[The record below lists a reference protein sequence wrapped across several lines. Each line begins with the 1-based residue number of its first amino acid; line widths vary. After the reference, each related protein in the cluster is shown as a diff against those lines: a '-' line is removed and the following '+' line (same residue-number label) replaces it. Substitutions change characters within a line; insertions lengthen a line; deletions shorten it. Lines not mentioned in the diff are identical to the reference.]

1 MKKEKSCGAIIFT
14 RDGDQVKYVIIH
26 QTNDIYCFP
35 KGHVEDGETEEETAL
50 REIREEVG
58 LDVTLIDGFRQPDE
72 YKFSLNSDLVIQKE
86 VVYFLAEFENQTPRP
101 QESELFGVYLMTLEE
116 ALDILSFDGMKQFLR
131 DADGYIRKNYKF
143 N

>member
-14 RDGDQVKYVIIH
+14 RDGDQLKYVIIH
-26 QTNDIYCFP
+26 QTNGIYCFP

-131 DADGYIRKNYKF
+131 DADEFIKSH
-143 N
+143 

>member
-1 MKKEKSCGAIIFT
+1 MKREKSCGAIIFT
-14 RDGDQVKYVIIH
+14 RDGDLLKYVIIH
-26 QTNDIYCFP
+26 QTNGIYCFP

-58 LDVTLIDGFRQPDE
+58 LDVTLIDGFRKPDE
-72 YKFSLNSDLVIQKE
+72 YKFSVNGELVIQKE
-86 VVYFLAEFENQTPRP
+86 VVYFLAEFENQTPHH
-101 QESELFGVYLMTLEE
+101 QESELYGVYLMTFEE

-131 DADGYIRKNYKF
+131 EADRYIRKNNKL